1 MAIEQRSA
9 NAYGLNIGGR
19 RQTVS
24 QNDYIDKNGVLI
36 RGDNAPAV
44 MVTGA
49 GDLAEMAA
57 IYPPGTIAYTAG
69 FAAMW
74 QLAADGSWASI

>member
-1 MAIEQRSA
+1 MALIEKSA

-24 QNDYIDKNGVLI
+24 ENNYIKGGELI
-36 RGDNAPAV
+36 RGDNAHSI
-44 MVTGA
+44 MVTSS
-49 GDLAEMAA
+49 GDLAELAGKF
-57 IYPPGTIAYTAG
+57 PPGSIAYTAG

-74 QLAADGSWASI
+74 QLAADGSWVSI